1 MTSESDKLTYP
12 EFESAMQTAGGYQWE
27 AVPVTNASGYN
38 LVLFHLIGDSV
49 GLDFM
54 DTRGPVLLQSGI
66 FSNATDWLERIDTLQ
81 PPISF

>member
-1 MTSESDKLTYP
+1 METVQAAMTSEADKLAYP
-12 EFESAMQTAGGYQWE
+12 AFESAMQLAGGYQWE

-66 FSNATDWLERIDTLQ
+66 FSNTTDWL
-81 PPISF
+81 